1 MFSLGFLPVYL
12 ADSMA
17 LGQQARWHR
26 LVSNMQKTFREKD
39 CLAGAYDDWREN
51 IPRSAAS
58 ELFLTPVGSPVFNFD
73 DFGHY
78 NYCCKGPSASNLYK
92 TVQ

>member
-1 MFSLGFLPVYL
+1 MVSLEILPVYL

-39 CLAGAYDDWREN
+39 CLVRMTIGEKISLAALL
-51 IPRSAAS
+51 RSY
-58 ELFLTPVGSPVFNFD
+58 F
-73 DFGHY
+73 
-78 NYCCKGPSASNLYK
+78 
-92 TVQ
+92 